1 MINEDHGMIALFMWK
16 EARSSV
22 AMDKDPDMKTR
33 SVGLLNDPDLYG
45 IGVKIMDR
53 KTKEVIWKGS
63 VAEASQTIS
72 WMR

>member
-22 AMDKDPDMKTR
+22 AMDKDDSRKYSGLPDMKTR

-53 KTKEVIWKGS
+53 KTKEVI
-63 VAEASQTIS
+63 
-72 WMR
+72 